1 MEATMHRQTFLAMV
15 TAVLVLALPLAA
27 RQSGS
32 NTMKAGAK
40 VFIAPMED
48 GFDGYLKTAIQ
59 KKQVPVT
66 VVDDKSQAEFE
77 ITGHSETHTAS
88 TAKKLLL
95 GKIHS
100 DEQASIQVAN
110 LESGEVVFA
119 YSVNKGNSAHGK
131 QSSAE
136 ACAKNLKEEIEKKKK

>member
-1 MEATMHRQTFLAMV
+1 MYSKHAGFVSFGAW
-15 TAVLVLALPLAA
+15 AFLVLGLLQAPQVL
-27 RQSGS
+27 G
-32 NTMKAGAK
+32 AGAQK
-40 VFIAPMED
+40 IDSEGMTIPLPNQTLPAGARIYVAPMNN
-48 GFDGYLKTAIQ
+48 
-59 KKQVPVT
+59 
-66 VVDDKSQAEFE
+66 

-119 YSVNKGNSAHGK
+119 YSANKSNSAHGK